1 LLLKGKELLRMA
13 DESQTLRYVNWR
25 ELFPFTHLFRSFR
38 VAIHPS
44 KLFLGL
50 VLVLALYG
58 GGRVMDAAW
67 FRAYDASYNEI
78 DLFTGYKWGQERGRS
93 FDAIREDLR
102 QANLNQYASR
112 LKAARIVTDDQAAMD
127 AAQHSK
133 HFSDLEDR
141 IIWSRNDAIKAAD
154 DRLDNDLK
162 QANNLANKIDRDRR
176 IREVQDQHDSAIR
189 QAQEQTK
196 VEIENLASIAPRPI
210 FDSFMDYEAR
220 QFHYVI
226 ENAVSWN
233 WLNGLTTRGASEAA
247 AFTRGNPL
255 ESDQLGAVAM
265 AYARPASVV
274 QAVSNFAVV
283 GPGWLIRYHLLYF
296 VIYACWFLLI
306 WAIFGGAIARIAAV
320 HVARDEKISVRQALR
335 FSTSKVLSFIF
346 APVIPLI
353 IILFVGVLVAIGGL
367 LIYIPWGI
375 GPIIVGI
382 FFFLALLAGF
392 VMTLVVVGTAGGF
405 NLMYPTIAVEG
416 SDSFDAISR
425 SFSYIF
431 ARPWRMIFYTI
442 VSLVYGALTF
452 IFCRYFVY
460 IMLGLTH
467 FFVGWWLGF
476 RPGRYWPEIW
486 PPVSDQNLAYHIVFP
501 ALSFPEQVAAV
512 LISIWV
518 YILLGLLAG
527 YVVSFYFSSNTIIYF
542 LMRREVDATEMDDV
556 YLEETDDDFG
566 ETAAAASAPSVETVT
581 TQTTTTTVVTG
592 SADTGSVQPPPAE
605 PGGTNSGA

>member
-1 LLLKGKELLRMA
+1 MA

-50 VLVLALYG
+50 LLVLLLYA
-58 GGRVMDAAW
+58 GGRVLDAAW
-67 FRAYDASYNEI
+67 MRAYYPSYDEM
-78 DLFTGYKWGQERGRS
+78 DRFTAYKWAQERGRS
-93 FDAIREDLR
+93 FDAVREDLR

-112 LKAARIVTDDQAAMD
+112 LKAAGIVTDDQAAMD
-127 AAQHSK
+127 AARHGKYS
-133 HFSDLEDR
+133 SDLERR
-141 IIWSRNDAIKAAD
+141 IITGRNEAIEAAD
-154 DRLDNDLK
+154 KRLNDELM
-162 QANNLANKIDRDRR
+162 QADKATNETDKEIRR
-176 IREVQDQHDSAIR
+176 REARDQHDSAVR
-189 QAQEQTK
+189 QAQEQTA
-196 VEIENLASIAPRPI
+196 VELENLARLAPRPI
-210 FDSFMDYEAR
+210 FDEFMDYEAR
-220 QFHYVI
+220 QFHYVV

-233 WLNGLTTRGASEAA
+233 WLNGLTTRGASEMAT
-247 AFTRGNPL
+247 FTRGNPL
-255 ESDQLGAVAM
+255 DNELGAA
-265 AYARPASVV
+265 ALAFSRPGSVV

-283 GPGWLIRYHLLYF
+283 GPGWLVRYHLLYF
-296 VIYACWFLLI
+296 VLYACWFLLM

-353 IILFVGVLVAIGGL
+353 IILVVGIVVAIGGL
-367 LIYIPWGI
+367 LMYVPVI
-375 GPIIVGI
+375 GPIAVGA
-382 FFFLALLAGF
+382 FFVLALLAGF

-405 NLMYPTIAVEG
+405 NLMYPTVAVEG

-431 ARPWRMIFYTI
+431 ARPWRMIFYTV
-442 VSLVYGALTF
+442 VSMVYGALTF

-460 IMLGLTH
+460 VMLGLTH
-467 FFVGWWLGF
+467 FFVGWWLVG
-476 RPGRYWPEIW
+476 RAGRYWPEIW
-486 PPVSDQNLAYHIVFP
+486 PPVSDYSLAYHVVFP
-501 ALSFPEQVAAV
+501 ALAVSERIAAV
-512 LISIWV
+512 LIALWV
-518 YILLGLLAG
+518 YVILGLLAG

-566 ETAAAASAPSVETVT
+566 EAAAAAAAPGIETVT

-592 SADTGSVQPPPAE
+592 SADAGSNPPPAAE
-605 PGGTNSGA
+605 PGGTNSGS